1 MAHRTRSEVLIHEI
15 EVKNNG
21 NLPVTVLLEM
31 HIDSKKVTSTTQS
44 VKGNLGLSNY
54 KILSGKGLSSTG
66 NEYVHVAVAF
76 PEYQSTMHV
85 PQKSRNRISL
95 ASIISYHIEKLEK
108 KFHSERT
115 KKSVEIEDQK
125 IEGELSTSIG
135 LLLLELVRSKNE
147 FLLKE
152 HVSAWNEIWKVCISY
167 DLIFLWLLLI
177 VPRGIVTFMITGC

>member
-108 KFHSERT
+108 KFHSKRT

-125 IEGELSTSIG
+125 IEGELYTSIG

-177 VPRGIVTFMITGC
+177 VHRGIVTFMITGC

>member
-108 KFHSERT
+108 KFHSKRT

-125 IEGELSTSIG
+125 IEGELYTSIG

-167 DLIFLWLLLI
+167 DLMFLWLLLI
-177 VPRGIVTFMITGC
+177 VHRGIVTFMITGC